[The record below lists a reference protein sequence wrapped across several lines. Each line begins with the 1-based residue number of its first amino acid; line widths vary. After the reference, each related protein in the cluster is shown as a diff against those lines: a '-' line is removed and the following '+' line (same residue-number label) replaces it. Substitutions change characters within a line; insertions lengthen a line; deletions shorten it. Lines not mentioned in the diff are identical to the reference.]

1 MSGAA
6 IEQITQGLM
15 QMVRDYPY
23 IANKV
28 FDDEEK

>member
-1 MSGAA
+1 MSEAV
-6 IEQITQGLM
+6 IEQITHGLM

-23 IANKV
+23 IANRV